1 MLAIL
6 AFFIFR
12 GIAALLPIAVG
23 GMAVLGTFLVL
34 RLLTSSRP

>member
-34 RLLTSSRP
+34 RLLTSS